1 MSIGRDMLSKQVAM
15 LGILLFGTQPA
26 VQAQDITYTPVNP
39 SFGGSA
45 FNSSHLLGIATAQ
58 KPEKPKAS
66 SVETSQSDLFLRQ
79 LQNRLLSSLAGQ
91 VTDSIFGDNPQDH
104 GTISFG
110 NQLVTFDRGLDT
122 VVLTV
127 VDLAAGT
134 TTEIEIPLL
143 QSQ

>member
-1 MSIGRDMLSKQVAM
+1 MSIGENMPKNAGVFLAM
-15 LGILLFGTQPA
+15 LLLATQAPA
-26 VQAQDITYTPVNP
+26 QAQDIAYSPINP
-39 SFGGSA
+39 SFGGSP
-45 FNSSHLLGIATAQ
+45 FNSSHLLGIAGAQ
-58 KPEKPKAS
+58 KPEKPRAAGS
-66 SVETSQSDLFLRQ
+66 ETTPSEQFLRQ
-79 LQNRLLSSLAGQ
+79 LQSRLLSALAGQ

>member
-1 MSIGRDMLSKQVAM
+1 MLL
-15 LGILLFGTQPA
+15 LGTHAPA
-26 VQAQDITYTPVNP
+26 QAQDIAYTPINP
-39 SFGGSA
+39 SFGGSP
-45 FNSSHLLGIATAQ
+45 FNSSHLLGIAGAQ
-58 KPEKPKAS
+58 KPEKPRAAGA
-66 SVETSQSDLFLRQ
+66 ETTPSELFLRQ
-79 LQNRLLSSLAGQ
+79 LQSRLLSALAGQ

-110 NQLVTFDRGLDT
+110 SQLVTFDRGLDT